1 MLTLGTVPL
10 GNSQQIAR
18 SNSSLMATQPIL
30 QFPAEKATKEIPC
43 GKCGQTLQVSA
54 RVVMAFCRDCSAGMG
69 VKR

>member
-1 MLTLGTVPL
+1 
-10 GNSQQIAR
+10 
-18 SNSSLMATQPIL
+18 MATQPIL
-30 QFPAEKATKEIPC
+30 QFPAEKATKEILC